1 MHFRASCALS
11 PVCWLAPRR
20 PTQSFVGGGHQNQPL
35 TYLRLTNCRLGLLIN
50 FGADFIGDG
59 GIARVANGLPP
70 DPDRSR
76 QE

>member
-1 MHFRASCALS
+1 MHKKQL
-11 PVCWLAPRR
+11 
-20 PTQSFVGGGHQNQPL
+20 L

-50 FGADFIGDG
+50 FDAEFISEG

-70 DPDRSR
+70 DPDASR